1 MRPQV
6 LTIAG
11 TDSGGGAGVQA
22 DLKTFEERNV
32 FGMSVVVAVTA
43 QNTKGVQGV
52 YPLPVEAIVRQMESL
67 ADDFTISALK
77 TGMLVDADRIE
88 AVASGIRRFGWH
100 PLVVDPV
107 MVAKGGAHLVAP
119 EAIETISRKLLPLAD
134 LITPNTPEAEV
145 LAEMSIRS
153 DADREQAARKII
165 KHGAKAV
172 LLKGGHDD
180 ANPEKARDCLV
191 TKERTIWLEA
201 ERIHTPH
208 THGTGCTLS
217 SLITAELAKGHGL
230 EESVRTAKYLLT
242 RAIAHA
248 PEIGHGH
255 GPVAHWSLREDAVT
269 YDS

>member
-11 TDSGGGAGVQA
+11 TDSGGGAGIQA
-22 DLKTFEERNV
+22 DLKTFEERDV

-52 YPLPVEAIVRQMESL
+52 YPLSIEAIEAQMRSI
-67 ADDFTISALK
+67 ADDFTVSALK
-77 TGMLVDADRIE
+77 TGMLVDAERVE
-88 AVASGIRRFGWH
+88 TVADGIRRFVWR

-119 EAIETISRKLLPLAD
+119 EAIESIIRNLLPLAD

-145 LAEMSIRS
+145 LAEMTIRS
-153 DADREQAARKII
+153 DEDREKAAKKIMMR
-165 KHGAKAV
+165 GARAV
-172 LLKGGHDD
+172 LLKGGHDRNHPD
-180 ANPEKARDCLV
+180 KARDCLA
-191 TKERTIWLEA
+191 TKD
-201 ERIHTPH
+201 RITWFTANRYPTPH

-217 SLITAELAKGHGL
+217 SLITAELAKGSPL
-230 EESVRTAKYLLT
+230 EKSVQTAKHLLT
-242 RAIAHA
+242 RAIARA

-255 GPVAHWSLREDAVT
+255 GPVSHWTLRGDAAHDQ
-269 YDS
+269 